1 MQIYMLIM
9 METALGWRRTKYVEE
24 MPKHDDRDEARRI
37 AYIWA
42 KNSVPAHWAREMMI
56 AVVVRAAGPHAK
68 PHYITHQ
75 TINFDG
81 IRSVEVI
88 RAVKCTCDESYPE
101 QFKPW
106 DSAGAMMNVNN
117 NDMNIACALSRSN
130 GIKPATKNQVDSVVL
145 PFIDRMMRQC
155 KSQ

>member
-1 MQIYMLIM
+1 MQIYMLVM
-9 METALGWRRTKYVEE
+9 MKTERGWRRTKYVQE
-24 MPKHDDRDEARRI
+24 MPEHSDRDEARRI
-37 AYIWA
+37 AEMWA
-42 KNSVPAHWAREMMI
+42 KNTVPAHWAHEMMI
-56 AVVVRAAGPHAK
+56 AVVVRATGPYAR
-68 PHYITHQ
+68 PSYITHQ

-88 RAVKCTCDESYPE
+88 RAVKCACDESYPE

-106 DSAGAMMNVNN
+106 DSAGAMMNINN

-145 PFIDRMMRQC
+145 PFIDRMMRQ
-155 KSQ
+155 

>member
-9 METALGWRRTKYVEE
+9 METALGWRRTKYVEKIPE
-24 MPKHDDRDEARRI
+24 HRDSDEARRI
-37 AYIWA
+37 AYLWA
-42 KNSVPAHWAREMMI
+42 KNTIPVHMAHEPMI
-56 AVVVRAAGPHAK
+56 AVIVRATGPYAR

-81 IRSVEVI
+81 IRSVEVM
-88 RAVKCTCDESYPE
+88 RAIKCGFDEQYPE

-106 DSAGAMMNVNN
+106 DSAGAMMKINN

-130 GIKPATKNQVDSVVL
+130 GVRPAYKNQVDSVVL
-145 PFIDRMMRQC
+145 PFIDRMMKQ
-155 KSQ
+155 

>member
-1 MQIYMLIM
+1 M
-9 METALGWRRTKYVEE
+9 
-24 MPKHDDRDEARRI
+24 
-37 AYIWA
+37 WA
-42 KNSVPAHWAREMMI
+42 KNAVPTHWAHEMMI
-56 AVVVRAAGPHAK
+56 AVVVRATGPHAR
-68 PHYITHQ
+68 PSYITHQ

-81 IRSVEVI
+81 IRAVDVI
-88 RAVKCTCDESYPE
+88 RASDESYPE

-106 DSAGAMMNVNN
+106 DNAGAVMRVNN

>member
-9 METALGWRRTKYVEE
+9 MNTERGWRRTKFVEE
-24 MPKHDDRDEARRI
+24 IPEHSDRDEARRI
-37 AYIWA
+37 AYLWA
-42 KNSVPAHWAREMMI
+42 KSTIPAHRAHEMMI
-56 AVVVRAAGPHAK
+56 VVVVRATGPYAK

-81 IRSVEVI
+81 IRSVEVM
-88 RAVKCTCDESYPE
+88 RAVKCAYGENYPE

-106 DSAGAMMNVNN
+106 DNAGAMMKVNS

-130 GIKPATKNQVDSVVL
+130 NIRPASKNQVDSVVL
-145 PFIDRMMRQC
+145 PFIDRMMKQ
-155 KSQ
+155 

>member
-9 METALGWRRTKYVEE
+9 MKTKRGWRRTKFVEE
-24 MPKHDDRDEARRI
+24 MPEHSDRDEARRI
-37 AYIWA
+37 AEIWA
-42 KNSVPAHWAREMMI
+42 KNTIPTHEPMI
-56 AVVVRAAGPHAK
+56 AVVVRAAGPYAK
-68 PHYITHQ
+68 PHYIAHQ

-81 IRSVEVI
+81 IRSVEVM
-88 RAVKCTCDESYPE
+88 RAVKCAYGESYPE

-106 DSAGAMMNVNN
+106 DSAGAMMNINN

-145 PFIDRMMRQC
+145 PFIDRMMKQ
-155 KSQ
+155 